1 MSHDAGWQ
9 RRGSGRSYNSL
20 SGHGSLIGRKSGKV
34 IDFET
39 RIKKCRICE
48 HAHKFGRNPEKHDC
62 RKNWNSNAKSME
74 TPCLER
80 KVI

>member
-20 SGHGSLIGRKSGKV
+20 SGHGSLICRKSGKV

-39 RIKKCRICE
+39 RIKKCRIYE
-48 HAHKFGRNPEKHDC
+48 HAHKFDRNPEKHDC
-62 RKNWNSNAKSME
+62 RKNWNMD
-74 TPCLER
+74 TPFLER